1 MTYEKFLERLNEMQE
16 NFHHASYSTV
26 FGKSIRRYKNIQN
39 GKTLMS
45 IPEFLAWCDC
55 TGISPLEFFKSE
67 KSCLTIKERRLL
79 KMINALSPSSLF
91 WVKELMRYI
100 LSLEQKN
107 V

>member
-16 NFHHASYSTV
+16 YFHRAPYSDV
-26 FGKSIRRYKNIQN
+26 FGQNIRRYKNIQK

-45 IPEFLAWCDC
+45 MPEFLAWCDC
-55 TGISPLEFFKSE
+55 AGISPQEFFKLE
-67 KSCLTIKERRLL
+67 RTCLTIKQRRLL
-79 KMINALSPSSLF
+79 EMLNALSPSSLF
-91 WVKELMRYI
+91 YVKELMRYL